1 MVLHIC
7 PVCESRHEVHPILDR
22 LACGSQLTCS
32 PRCKAR
38 FPALARARIL
48 ANMAANE
55 IGKQNLAD
63 EKAGRGL

>member
-1 MVLHIC
+1 VALHTC
-7 PVCESRHEVHPILDR
+7 PVCGSRHEVHPVLDR

-48 ANMAANE
+48 ADMAENE
-55 IGKQNLAD
+55 LGKLHLAQD
-63 EKAGRGL
+63 E